1 MTSKITVKM
10 NTCEKTHVITGDLN
24 ADGNVDIN
32 IESDCKNIQEFNER
46 LRYLTM
52 TDVTDYFNSRLIDK
66 EIRGS
71 LGHVCL
77 IINAVTHVAWMEFG
91 LLSERHAKNSK
102 RNCIVY
108 VEEESAP

>member
-10 NTCEKTHVITGDLN
+10 NTCEKTHVITGSMN
-24 ADGNVDIN
+24 ADGNVDIS

-52 TDVTDYFNSRLIDK
+52 TDVTDYYNSRLIDK

-77 IINAVTHVAWMEFG
+77 IINAVTHAAWMEFG
-91 LLSERHAKNSK
+91 LLSERHAKNAKKNSV
-102 RNCIVY
+102 IY
-108 VEEESAP
+108 IDEEQAQ